1 MPKGDGMS
9 SRGGAYAYVRVQ
21 QCTCIACHI
30 SKRPHHNNVYG
41 SSAKMHTCTLID
53 TLMKI
58 GSIDEISEAVA
69 FTDIHLRVQN
79 CCVSLCRPYYIFV
92 CKTVVSACADPI
104 TGPDVAHRLTE
115 SLHWSRDLSDLIKRG
130 T

>member
-79 CCVSLCRPYYIFV
+79 CCVSLCRPLTSSCAKLLCQLVPTPLQVQTLHTDSQSCYIGLAT
-92 CKTVVSACADPI
+92 C
-104 TGPDVAHRLTE
+104 LT
-115 SLHWSRDLSDLIKRG
+115 
-130 T
+130 